1 MDISGSPNYI
11 WERKLRRVQCDL
23 KACVQLDYTS
33 ASNKKSQLQS
43 GLAALHS
50 KMEKEEITPLLISQ
64 EKDLSLNILKA
75 ARCEE
80 EELRVKSRH
89 LWLKG
94 GDRNTTYFHKQT
106 KARLCFNT
114 IKELKDRDDKR
125 MVE

>member
-1 MDISGSPNYI
+1 MDISGSPSFI
-11 WERKLRRVQCDL
+11 WESKLRRVRCDM
-23 KACVQLDYTS
+23 KSWVKLDYIS

-80 EELRVKSRH
+80 EELRVSKPQNFR
-89 LWLKG
+89 K
-94 GDRNTTYFHKQT
+94 N
-106 KARLCFNT
+106 
-114 IKELKDRDDKR
+114 
-125 MVE
+125 